1 MKKLFIL
8 LTLVCIVAMSVTA
21 YGKSPN
27 VIQPKNE
34 IWYTSKDGAIVEPCK
49 GSEQNIPTFFGANI
63 VSNTY
68 QNGKGVIVFDGD
80 VTRIV
85 RAFERCNNLTSITI
99 PNSVTLIG
107 RWAFSWCESLTS
119 VTIPDGVTKI
129 DVRAFTNCTSL
140 ISITIPNSVTTIGDS
155 AFFSCTS
162 LTKVTIG
169 DSITSISGHAFL
181 SCESLASIYC
191 KASTPPSLGD
201 SMVFACIASDCK
213 LYVPITSVEIYK
225 RTWTRFYNATV
236 GYDF

>member
-1 MKKLFIL
+1 
-8 LTLVCIVAMSVTA
+8 MSVTA

-27 VIQPKNE
+27 ATQPKNE

-49 GSEQNIPTFFGANI
+49 GREQNIPNVFGANI

-68 QNGKGVIVFDGD
+68 QNGKGIIVFDGD
-80 VTRIV
+80 VKRIGFS
-85 RAFERCNNLTSITI
+85 AFQRCNNLTSITI
-99 PNSVTLIG
+99 PDGVTLIG
-107 RWAFSWCESLTS
+107 SWAFSWCESLTS
-119 VTIPDGVTKI
+119 LTIPDSVTKI
-129 DVRAFTNCTSL
+129 GKRAVYNCTSL
-140 ISITIPNSVTTIGDS
+140 TSIAIPNSVTTIEEY
-155 AFFSCTS
+155 AFASCTS